1 MATPKILL
9 FYAFVPLGNPT
20 AIKLWQHTLAGSLN
34 LRGRILISDH
44 GINGTLGGDVI
55 ELKKYVKGTK
65 AYLPFKGIDFKWSD
79 GNADAGGR
87 SADFPRLSVKVR
99 KEVVTFGVPDEIR
112 VDETGVVGGGT
123 KLTPEDLHTL
133 AAEKDLVFFDGRNK
147 VEAEVGRFKGAVVP
161 DVDTTREFMAEIDSG
176 KYDDLKDKP
185 VVTYCTGGIRCE
197 VLTALMINRG
207 FQEVYQLD
215 GGIVGYGE
223 AFKDEGLWEG
233 SLYVFDNRKTVTF
246 SDRAAV
252 IGRCYRCGSTTSSVE
267 DCLDDSCL
275 EQLVVCADCEAA
287 APPACPAHKELRL
300 RSGH

>member
-9 FYAFVPLGNPT
+9 FYAFVPLADPM
-20 AIKLWQHTLAGSLN
+20 AIKLWQHTLADSLG
-34 LRGRILISDH
+34 LRGRILVSDH

-79 GNADAGGR
+79 GNADAEGH
-87 SADFPRLSVKVR
+87 SADFPRLSVRVR
-99 KEVVTFGVPDEIR
+99 KEVVTFGVPSEIK

-123 KLTPEDLHTL
+123 KLTPEDLHRL

-147 VEAEVGRFKGAVVP
+147 VEAEVGRFKGAIVP
-161 DVDTTREFMAEIDSG
+161 DVDTTREFMAELDSG
-176 KYDDLKDKP
+176 KYDDLKDQP
-185 VVTYCTGGIRCE
+185 VVTYCTGGVRCE
-197 VLTALMINRG
+197 VLTSLMINRG
-207 FQEVYQLD
+207 FQEVYQLE
-215 GGIVGYGE
+215 GGVVRYGE

-252 IGRCYRCGSTTSSVE
+252 IGKCHLCEGKTSRIE
-267 DCLDDSCL
+267 DCLGDSCL
-275 EQLVVCADCEAA
+275 EQLVVCDDCVAKSL
-287 APPACPAHKELRL
+287 PACPVHAVAQRT
-300 RSGH
+300 G